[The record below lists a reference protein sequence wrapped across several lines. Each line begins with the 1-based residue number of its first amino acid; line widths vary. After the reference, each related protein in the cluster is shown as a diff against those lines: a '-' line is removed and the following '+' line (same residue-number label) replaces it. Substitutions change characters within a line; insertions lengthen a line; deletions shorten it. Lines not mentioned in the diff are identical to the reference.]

1 MEPRQIEELLINMKN
16 KTVQKT
22 PDELMKDIRETRFFI
37 PVNFKNEEA
46 LKEMAQLLE
55 NNEKVQ
61 VPPNANPVPVLIED
75 DKTKEQFM
83 GIYTDQS
90 QIPVSIRRNG
100 IIQMPFDNI
109 MQYSTVPEHKVT
121 GVVINPFTQNFVM
134 KINRAPQKL
143 TPDQYHALA
152 RRNVEFALW
161 PTGLYK
167 KGKEF
172 FDIFTEEYA
181 FSSYKD
187 QYKNGPAP
195 AIPFGQQ
202 DVQLMNL
209 GISPVLDLISV
220 NLPEKNAPAGSALRL
235 IMTWDSEKNRG
246 GYYVITKGGKD
257 SPARFLFLAPDGTS
271 LEVGEVPPEGSGA
284 MDMVLDYESKRE
296 G

>member
-1 MEPRQIEELLINMKN
+1 MEPRQIEELLLKMKN
-16 KTVQKT
+16 GEEKKT

-46 LKEMAQLLE
+46 LKEMAKMLE
-55 NNEKVQ
+55 DNEKVQ
-61 VPPNANPVPVLIED
+61 VPQNANPVPVLIQD

-109 MQYSTVPEHKVT
+109 MQYSTVPEHNVT

-134 KINRAPQKL
+134 KINRAPQKI
-143 TPDQYHALA
+143 TPAQFNQLA

-161 PTGLYK
+161 PTGLYT

-172 FDIFTEEYA
+172 FDMFTEEYA
-181 FSSYKD
+181 YSSYTD
-187 QYKNGPAP
+187 QYKSGPTCPIA
-195 AIPFGQQ
+195 QQ
-202 DVQLMNL
+202 DVQIMNL
-209 GISPVLDLISV
+209 GISPVLDLISA
-220 NLPEKNAPAGSALRL
+220 NLPEKSAPAGSAIRL
-235 IMTWDSEKNRG
+235 LMTWDSEKNRG

-257 SPARFLFLAPDGTS
+257 SPARFLFLAPDGSS

-284 MDMVLDYESKRE
+284 MDMVLDYEAKRE
-296 G
+296 K